1 MMPTMNFFPPELNK
15 PRNWTMWGWC
25 KPLKKKGEK
34 KKKWEH
40 INQPTIKTHVKRMIS
55 IRRLFH
61 FFQCNWGAIPFKE
74 KKKQRQTSEA
84 KKKNHRKE
92 RELQSPAHTSPKLPV
107 FSTIMKKKEQ
117 EFSMTKSIIQEFTFP
132 NFLQDLNIWQVRNHW
147 ETSSVGLAFHD
158 DTDRTPCPCR
168 KRRNGKFTERNNFRS
183 SYCSEK
189 KKALSSFFGA
199 GKLPK
204 WPRPDGFWSFRKK
217 WLPQWGLPEKKR
229 AHRNLF

>member
-1 MMPTMNFFPPELNK
+1 MRT
-15 PRNWTMWGWC
+15 
-25 KPLKKKGEK
+25 
-34 KKKWEH
+34 H
-40 INQPTIKTHVKRMIS
+40 QPTNHKDSRQENDFLLKC

-132 NFLQDLNIWQVRNHW
+132 NFLQDLNI
-147 ETSSVGLAFHD
+147 
-158 DTDRTPCPCR
+158 
-168 KRRNGKFTERNNFRS
+168 
-183 SYCSEK
+183 
-189 KKALSSFFGA
+189 
-199 GKLPK
+199 
-204 WPRPDGFWSFRKK
+204 
-217 WLPQWGLPEKKR
+217 
-229 AHRNLF
+229 